1 MAKRKL
7 KRANQEGSIFQQ
19 KNGTWRAQITL
30 GGKRLSISR
39 LSQAECKDWIR
50 KMLNKVDAGLTFE
63 ILQLTFASYLQ
74 DWLAN
79 AKSTVRFT
87 TFEQYEQ
94 ISRDYIN
101 PFLGSVKVFELRPEH
116 VQHLYATHMQNGAS
130 ARTVRM
136 VHCVVHRSLNQAVQM
151 GLIERNPASFVKPPR
166 IKRNEM
172 KFFDEGQVQSF
183 LIVAESQHD
192 RYLALWKVAITTGMR
207 MGELLGL
214 KWIDLDWAKGYLQVQ
229 RQLKVTRGG
238 GFHFAEPKSKA
249 GLRSI
254 VLGQDTLAFLKAHQ
268 EQNHQERLQMGER
281 WKEQD
286 LIFPSSVGTPTRPGK
301 ILFRFK
307 RLSKIAGLPP
317 MRFHDL
323 RHTAASLM
331 LNNGIP
337 LIVVSRRL
345 GHAQPSITLNVYGHM
360 IPMMQEQAAELMDK
374 LTAPIP
380 VQFPT

>member
-7 KRANQEGSIFQQ
+7 KRANQEGSAFQL
-19 KNGTWRAQITL
+19 KNGSWRAQITL
-30 GGKRLSISR
+30 DGKRLSFSA
-39 LSQAECKDWIR
+39 LSQGECRDWIR
-50 KMLNKVDAGLTFE
+50 KMLNKVDAGLTYE
-63 ILQLTFASYLQ
+63 VMQITLAEYLH

-79 AKSTVRFT
+79 AKTTIRFT
-87 TFEQYEQ
+87 TFEQYQQ
-94 ISRDYIN
+94 ITRDYIK
-101 PFLGSVKVFELRPEH
+101 PLLGNVKVFELRPEH
-116 VQHLYATHMQNGAS
+116 VQHLYATHLQNGAS

-151 GLIERNPASFVKPPR
+151 GLIDRNPASFVKPPR
-166 IKRNEM
+166 LKRKEM
-172 KFFDEGQVQSF
+172 KFYDEGQVQAL
-183 LIVAESQHD
+183 LITAEAAQD
-192 RYLALWKVAITTGMR
+192 RYLALWKVAVTTGMR

-214 KWIDLDWAKGYLQVQ
+214 KWVDLDWSKGYLQVR

-249 GLRSI
+249 GLRAI
-254 VLGQDTLAFLKAHQ
+254 VLGLDTLSLLKVHQ
-268 EQNHQERLQMGER
+268 DQLHQERVQLGDR

-301 ILFRFK
+301 ILVRFK
-307 RLSKIAGLPP
+307 RLIKLAGLPEI
-317 MRFHDL
+317 RFHDL

-374 LTAPIP
+374 ITAPISI
-380 VQFPT
+380 QFPS

>member
-7 KRANQEGSIFQQ
+7 KRANQEGSVFQL

-30 GGKRLSISR
+30 DGQRLSFSG
-39 LSQAECKDWIR
+39 LSQVECRDWIR
-50 KMLNKVDAGLTFE
+50 KMLNKVDAGLTYQVM
-63 ILQLTFASYLQ
+63 QLSFGEYLQ

-94 ISRDYIN
+94 ISRDYVKPI
-101 PFLGSVKVFELRPEH
+101 LGDAKVFELKPEH
-116 VQHLYATHMQNGAS
+116 IQHLYASHLRNGAS

-151 GLIERNPASFVKPPR
+151 GLIDRNPASFVKPPR
-166 IKRNEM
+166 LKSNEM
-172 KFFDEGQVQSF
+172 KFYDEGQVHNL
-183 LIVAESQHD
+183 LITAQAEKD
-192 RYLALWKVAITTGMR
+192 RYLALWKLAVTTGMR

-214 KWIDLDWAKGYLQVQ
+214 KWIDLDWAKAYLHVR

-249 GLRSI
+249 GLRSL
-254 VLGQDTLAFLKAHQ
+254 VLGQDTLAQLKIHQ
-268 EQNHQERLQMGER
+268 DQCHTERMKLGDAWQ
-281 WKEQD
+281 EQD
-286 LIFPSSVGTPTRPGK
+286 LIFPSRVGTPTRPGK
-301 ILFRFK
+301 ILSRFK
-307 RLSKIAGLPP
+307 RLTKLAGLPEI
-317 MRFHDL
+317 RFHDL

-360 IPMMQEQAAELMDK
+360 IPAMQEQAAELMDK
-374 LTAPIP
+374 ITAPIS
-380 VQFPT
+380 VQIPS

>member
-30 GGKRLSISR
+30 GGKRLSVSR
-39 LSQAECKDWIR
+39 LSQVECRDWIR
-50 KMLNKVDAGLTFE
+50 KMLNKVDAGLTFKV
-63 ILQLTFASYLQ
+63 IQLTFADYLK

-94 ISRDYIN
+94 ISRDYVV
-101 PFLGSVKVFELRPEH
+101 PQLGNVKVFELRPEH
-116 VQHLYATHMQNGAS
+116 VQHLYATLLQSGS
-130 ARTVRM
+130 TARTVRM

-166 IKRNEM
+166 LKRNEM
-172 KFFDEGQVQSF
+172 KFFDEGQVQAF
-183 LIVAESQHD
+183 LIAAETEQD
-192 RYLALWKVAITTGMR
+192 RYLALWKVAVTTGMR

-214 KWIDLDWAKGYLQVQ
+214 KWIDLDWAKAYLQVR

-249 GLRSI
+249 GLRSV
-254 VLGQDTLAFLKAHQ
+254 VLGQDTLNQLKVHQ
-268 EQNHQERLQMGER
+268 SQIYEERMQLGDR
-281 WKEQD
+281 WQEQD
-286 LIFPSSVGTPTRPGK
+286 LIFPSRVGTPTRPGK
-301 ILFRFK
+301 ILVRFK
-307 RLSKIAGLPP
+307 RLIKLAGLPEI
-317 MRFHDL
+317 RFHDL

-374 LTAPIP
+374 ITAPISI
-380 VQFPT
+380 QFPT